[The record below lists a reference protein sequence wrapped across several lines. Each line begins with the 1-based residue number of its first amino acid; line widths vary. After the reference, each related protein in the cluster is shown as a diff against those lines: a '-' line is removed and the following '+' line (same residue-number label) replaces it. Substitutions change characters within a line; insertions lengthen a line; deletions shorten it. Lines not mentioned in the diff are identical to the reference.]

1 MIQEY
6 YSNIEKDLI
15 INKDSKIDIDIKI
28 EEQKNDMNSKI
39 NDINY
44 RLNDIYSKIDE
55 LYYKFGELEAKVNES
70 LKHIQQPKINNNIQ
84 RNINSVKGK
93 K

>member
-1 MIQEY
+1 MIQDY
-6 YSNIEKDLI
+6 YSNIEKDLLT
-15 INKDSKIDIDIKI
+15 NKESKIDIDIKI
-28 EEQKNDMNSKI
+28 EEQKNETNSKI

-44 RLNDIYSKIDE
+44 RLNDMYSKIDE
-55 LYYKFGELEAKVNES
+55 LYYKFGELEAKLNES